1 MIVVNKY
8 YYTIKKAALLV
19 KATYIKHT
27 YISILAIDH
36 VLHYYEL
43 QLYASKMRCTNC
55 TNVYK
60 YAFVSNTKYIVQ
72 HLLVGRNILG
82 YFASCILLDMGI
94 YFNS

>member
-1 MIVVNKY
+1 MLVVNKY

-19 KATYIKHT
+19 KAT
-27 YISILAIDH
+27 LAIDH

-43 QLYASKMRCTNC
+43 QLYASKMRCTNY